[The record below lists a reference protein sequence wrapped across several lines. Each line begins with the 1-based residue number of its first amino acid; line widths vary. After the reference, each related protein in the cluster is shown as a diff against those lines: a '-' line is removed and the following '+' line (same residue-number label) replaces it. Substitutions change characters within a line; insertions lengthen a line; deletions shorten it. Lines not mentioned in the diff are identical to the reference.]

1 MKCQGMA
8 LSFAVDGGK
17 QTVNGEA
24 QCGAD
29 DVFMMPCAGGAWSWK
44 SKDKNQEKWVTAR
57 FPARKDT
64 G

>member
-1 MKCQGMA
+1 MA

-29 DVFMMPCAGGAWSWK
+29 DIFMMPCAGGAWSWK
-44 SKDKNQEKWVTAR
+44 SKDKNQEKWVTAHGGR
-57 FPARKDT
+57 